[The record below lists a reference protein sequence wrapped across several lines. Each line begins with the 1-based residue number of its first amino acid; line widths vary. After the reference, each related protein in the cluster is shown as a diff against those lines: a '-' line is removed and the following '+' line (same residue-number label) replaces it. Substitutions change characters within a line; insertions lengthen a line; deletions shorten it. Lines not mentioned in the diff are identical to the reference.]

1 MGEHLAAVKAY
12 ITKFDLEREL
22 SNAVNLAIKEDAPD
36 PYRVI
41 IDYLKDLTQDD
52 EDDEDEII
60 EEHMDVPAMKPR
72 GKREQVMATKF
83 EVPDNWTPPVH
94 EKSESETAFLKDVM
108 MSNRLMKSL
117 APSDRD
123 MLVKAFRKVEFEPGA
138 TIIKQG
144 DKSDN
149 MEFFVLE
156 SGVTDISVE
165 GKGTVLKATKGVA
178 FGELALL
185 HNAPRAATC
194 VAEEAVTAFALD
206 MVSFKMIL
214 MGKSQQDAS
223 DYMHFLKNIPLL
235 QKFDDLD
242 LQNLAGCLKE
252 VEYPADKNIIV
263 EGDEGN
269 NFYIIR
275 TGEVKCTKGG
285 TEVSSRLGKGD
296 FFGELALLSSDKRA
310 ATVTTTE
317 PTTVLMLGRSEFVR
331 LFGPIN
337 AEIKELAG
345 QKRL

>member
-41 IDYLKDLTQDD
+41 IDYLKDLTQEEDDD
-52 EDDEDEII
+52 EDII
-60 EEHMDVPAMKPR
+60 EEHMDIPAMKPR
-72 GKREQVMATKF
+72 GKREQVMATQF
-83 EVPDNWTPPVH
+83 EVPTDWKPPDH
-94 EKSESETAFLKDVM
+94 PKSEEEIAFLKEVM
-108 MSNRLMKSL
+108 SNNRLMKSL

-123 MLVKAFRKVEFEPGA
+123 MLIKAFNKVEFEAGT

-149 MEFFVLE
+149 MEFYVLE
-156 SGVTDISVE
+156 SGVSDISLE
-165 GKGTVLKATKGVA
+165 GKGTVMKATRGIA

-194 VAEEAVTAFALD
+194 VADEKVTAYALD
-206 MVSFKMIL
+206 MISFKMIL
-214 MGKSQQDAS
+214 MGKSKQDAT
-223 DYMHFLKNIPLL
+223 DYVGFLKAIPILTSMDTAAL
-235 QKFDDLD
+235 QTI
-242 LQNLAGCLKE
+242 AGSLKE
-252 VEYPADKNIIV
+252 VEYPSGKNIIV

-275 TGEVKCTKGG
+275 SGEVKCTKGG
-285 TEVSSRLGKGD
+285 AEVSKRLSTGD

-310 ATVTTTE
+310 ATVTTTAD
-317 PTTVLMLGRSEFVR
+317 TTVLMLGRAEFVR
-331 LFGPIN
+331 LLGPLS
-337 AEIKELAG
+337 AEIAAAATA
-345 QKRL
+345 KRQ